1 VLRVTAQLLN
11 YRDLLLA
18 LTGREL
24 KARYRGS
31 GFGFSWSLIN
41 PVLLLAVYTFV
52 FGVIFPQ
59 GGRMGASGT
68 DPYWL
73 FLVTGLFPWIWFSS
87 SLLEGVM
94 ALSVNAALI
103 RKAVFPIAILPM
115 VAVASNLVHFLLTLP
130 VLGVAL
136 IVGRFQGY
144 SVGGWLALLFPI
156 VVLLHVVMIS
166 GLAIGLAALN
176 VHFKDVRDLLT
187 NLITLG
193 FFVTPILYPLDMI
206 PGEALRWVVRLNPVT
221 PFVMGY
227 QQLLFYN
234 TLPDGGVWLQM
245 AVVALL
251 SWWLGCSLFSRLQ
264 ETLVEAV

>member
-1 VLRVTAQLLN
+1 MLRVTSQILT
-11 YRDLLLA
+11 YRSLLLA

-41 PVLLLAVYTFV
+41 PILLLIVYTFV

-59 GGRMGASGT
+59 GGRVGGSGT

-103 RKAVFPIAILPM
+103 RKAVFPVEVLPM

-136 IVGRFQGY
+136 LVGRLMDY
-144 SVGGWLALLFPI
+144 PVGGWSAALFPL
-156 VVLLHVVMIS
+156 VVLLHLVMIS
-166 GLAIGLAALN
+166 GLALGLAALN
-176 VHFKDVRDLLT
+176 VHFKDVRDLLN
-187 NLITLG
+187 NLLTLG
-193 FFVTPILYPLDMI
+193 FFMTPILYPLSMI
-206 PGEALRWVVRLNPVT
+206 PHRGLWWIVRLNPVT
-221 PFVMGY
+221 PFILGY
-227 QQLLFYN
+227 QELLFQN
-234 TLPDGGVWLQM
+234 TIPDSGLWFQM
-245 AVVALL
+245 AAVAFI
-251 SWWLGCSLFSRLQ
+251 SWWLGSWLFGRLR